1 MVGDIH
7 DRLFDQID
15 DLAALVHHCIACRID
30 RIDEVAVDEHARQN
44 PGAQQQDD
52 ISQHADHARQPPGD
66 LDPEGT
72 APPAAE
78 NGPLLAEGE
87 AQRKGTQNQNQ
98 QSSEHRMVEKQRT
111 LADDPHSDHRDD
123 QGQNDTEQAERPPH
137 QKPGQ
142 PSPGVTAGI
151 LDRIRQVCQ
160 AGILLFDTGHKAHV
174 GPPVE
179 IVKQHRSRQ
188 EKPRE
193 KQQQAQYPTH
203 AVTVGTGGSLRAF
216 CRTVFLGSH
225 IVYLSSEGRDFF
237 RKVQMQDRFRKGRPP
252 PIPFSDRSRCG
263 AANRKPCIPAATGT
277 LHPQR

>member
-123 QGQNDTEQAERPPH
+123 QGKMIPNRPNERPTRR
-137 QKPGQ
+137 
-142 PSPGVTAGI
+142 SAN
-151 LDRIRQVCQ
+151 Q
-160 AGILLFDTGHKAHV
+160 A
-174 GPPVE
+174 
-179 IVKQHRSRQ
+179 
-188 EKPRE
+188 
-193 KQQQAQYPTH
+193 
-203 AVTVGTGGSLRAF
+203 
-216 CRTVFLGSH
+216 
-225 IVYLSSEGRDFF
+225 
-237 RKVQMQDRFRKGRPP
+237 
-252 PIPFSDRSRCG
+252 
-263 AANRKPCIPAATGT
+263 PA
-277 LHPQR
+277 